1 MEHDQT
7 RKRTAIS
14 EAPAP
19 VVPITLR
26 GISDPVGLALFKI
39 TYGLYIVT
47 SRLGERLN
55 GQCCNTLFQITEN
68 PRRIAI
74 GINKKN
80 LTYEYITKSGV
91 FATTVLG
98 TDGHPLVGRF
108 GYRSGREIDKFAGL
122 SYLLAEH
129 TGCPVVLPG
138 IAFIECRVR
147 PEMTVDAGTHSL
159 FVADVLGAGI
169 LHDGEPLT
177 YAYYRATKSLV
188 PQTYKG

>member
-1 MEHDQT
+1 MEHPQKAT
-7 RKRTAIS
+7 PPS
-14 EAPAP
+14 PPPP
-19 VVPITLR
+19 VVPVTPPA
-26 GISDPVGLALFKI
+26 SDPVSLALFKI

-47 SRLGERLN
+47 SRKEGRFN
-55 GQCCNTLFQITEN
+55 GQCCNTLFQITET

-80 LTYEYITKSGV
+80 LTHEFIATSGV
-91 FATTVLG
+91 FAVTVLG

-122 SYLLAEH
+122 SYLLAER
-129 TGCPVVLPG
+129 TACPVVLPG
-138 IAFIECRVR
+138 IAFFECQVR
-147 PEMTVDAGTHSL
+147 PEMTVDAGTHTL

-169 LHDGEPLT
+169 LHDAEPLT

-188 PQTYKG
+188 PQTYK